1 MPDPEA
7 ADQLSSLARELS
19 TIPSAAS
26 RPAGTSDDIASEIQ
40 RVVDEAPL
48 PTLVCDDRGR
58 YVAVSRSACSL
69 VGYSCDELRGRHVWD
84 LTAGTTQSE
93 VEPLWRAFI
102 AQGRQR
108 GTYTLQ
114 HREGSLLSV
123 DYIAQANVIHGYH
136 VSVLDAPPDPR

>member
-1 MPDPEA
+1 MSTAAA

-19 TIPSAAS
+19 TIPPATN
-26 RPAGTSDDIASEIQ
+26 RRAGTSDDIATEIQ

-58 YVAVSRSACSL
+58 YVAVSRSACGL
-69 VGYSCDELRGRHVWD
+69 VGYSCDELRGRHIWD

-93 VEPLWRAFI
+93 VEPLWRAFV

-114 HREGSLLSV
+114 HREGALVNV

-136 VSVLDAPPDPR
+136 VSVLDAPPDPP